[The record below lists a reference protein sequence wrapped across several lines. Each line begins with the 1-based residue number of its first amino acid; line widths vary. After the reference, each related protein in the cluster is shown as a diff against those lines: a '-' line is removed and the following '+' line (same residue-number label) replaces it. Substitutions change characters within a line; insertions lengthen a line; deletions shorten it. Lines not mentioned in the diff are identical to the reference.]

1 MWGNLM
7 FKKTLKLAFLAII
20 IPVFFTGIANAQ
32 VIEREGIEEIIV
44 TAQKTEQNIQ
54 DVPIAVTAFDTGSLE
69 LQQIET
75 FGDIQFNAP
84 NITFTKGNFTGSNF
98 VIRGVNS
105 YTVAAS
111 GDSGVAFHINN
122 VPVAT
127 RIFETEYYD
136 LERVEILRGPQ
147 GTLYGASSTGG
158 TVNMLFANP
167 SDEFESSVELEVGD
181 YDHRKIKAMVNA
193 PISDSLSLRIAGLML
208 ERNGFSENLFPGRE
222 GEDLDGRDITSWRFT
237 LRGEI
242 SDNTSAKLT
251 YWNFEEDDN
260 RSRIGRQMCKSTEV
274 PSYGCHPSEFGRG
287 GPAGSSTFGGDVSAI
302 AGLMTWSP
310 LDYMNKIPRNQA
322 ARSTYQNMDPVY
334 KASEDGYLLNI
345 ETEALESFTIRA
357 NVLYHETSVFSQQ
370 DYNNNDG
377 TAKFAT
383 YNPNNLNPL
392 VASGNPAFPQGVV
405 PVSQYTESACGIFCG
420 AVQGYYDYA
429 FAYDTSSGEAESKY
443 ADLVI
448 QSTFDGPINFVAGI
462 NVSEYESNGV
472 YDVYFSGADA
482 AAIAPILAGLKLY
495 PSHYR
500 NETAPYELERKS
512 VFTELYYQANPDLK
526 VTIGA
531 RWNESEKSV
540 QDRQLL
546 FNSAILAGGTGVGD
560 PVTLAVQTADPNLIP
575 VIIGAA
581 SSGIYEPI
589 PGKGEQRRLQGIS
602 TSFVEKEVS
611 GKIGIDWT
619 PDLEGTDST
628 LVYATW
634 SRGYRPGAFNPPV
647 DPTLFQGVAQTTD
660 PEFLDAYEI
669 GMKNV
674 LLDNTL
680 IANLTAFYYD
690 YQGLQVS
697 KIIARTSVNENID
710 AEMQGLEVELFWSPS
725 SIPGLRLD
733 AQVSLLETEVA
744 NGTFSLNPLDKVQR
758 NLGDTSGW
766 LVKDYT
772 NGATCGFKRNSV
784 LAGVAGGVLNLNPA
798 AGALDMIAAPKT
810 LSIDNINSSD
820 PSGTVNPLAQIAGG
834 ALPTLGNC
842 ATMNAKLSAAG
853 LGGFYEPEYD
863 ISGNELV
870 QAPAVTVHVGAEYTT
885 QLTNISI
892 TSRIDYYWQD
902 DFYSRLY
909 NVPRDIV
916 EEWDVLNAQIIF
928 QSLNNPWYVRVWGQN
943 LMDDDNITGHYF
955 TAEASGGFR
964 NDFMIDPRMV
974 GITFGAKF

>member
-1 MWGNLM
+1 M
-7 FKKTLKLAFLAII
+7 LKQTISIAITAI
-20 IPVFFTGIANAQ
+20 LIPILFNGAVNSQ
-32 VIEREGIEEIIV
+32 VLEREGIEEIIV

-54 DVPIAVTAFDTGSLE
+54 DVPIAVTAFDAGSLE

-111 GDSGVAFHINN
+111 GDSGVAFHINE
-122 VPVAT
+122 VPVPT

-147 GTLYGASSTGG
+147 GTLYGANSTGG
-158 TVNMLFANP
+158 SVNMLFASP
-167 SDEFESSVELEVGD
+167 TDEFESSVELEIAD
-181 YDHRKIKAMVNA
+181 YDHRKLKAMVNM
-193 PISDSLSLRIAGLML
+193 PIADGLSMRVAGLML
-208 ERNGFSENLFPGRE
+208 ERNGFSENLFPGKE
-222 GEDLDGRDITSWRFT
+222 GQDLDGRDITSWRFT
-237 LRGEI
+237 LQGEL
-242 SDNTSAKLT
+242 SDNTTAKFT

-287 GPAGSSTFGGDVSAI
+287 GPAGTSTFGGDVAAI

-310 LDYMNKIPRNQA
+310 LDYMNQIPRNQG

-345 ETEALESFTIRA
+345 ETGAIENFIIKA

-377 TAKFAT
+377 QSKFAK
-383 YNPNNLNPL
+383 YNPNNTNPL
-392 VASGNPAFPQGVV
+392 VASGNPAFPDGIV
-405 PVSQYTESACGIFCG
+405 PVSQYTPSACGVFCG
-420 AVQGYYDYA
+420 AIQGYYDYA
-429 FAYDTSSGEAESKY
+429 FAYDTSFGAAESKY
-443 ADLVI
+443 ADITV
-448 QSTFDGPINFVAGI
+448 QSAFDGPVNFVAGV
-462 NVSEYESNGV
+462 NVAEYESGGV
-472 YDVYFSGADA
+472 YDVYFSAADA

-500 NETAPYELERKS
+500 NETNPYELERKGLFAE
-512 VFTELYYQANPDLK
+512 VYYQPNDDLK
-526 VTIGA
+526 LTIGA
-531 RWNESEKSV
+531 RWNESEKTV
-540 QDRQLL
+540 NDRQLL
-546 FNSAILAGGTGVGD
+546 FNSAILAGGTGPGD
-560 PVTLAVQTADPNLIP
+560 PVTLAVQTADPKLVPI
-575 VIIGAA
+575 IIGLA
-581 SSGIYEPI
+581 SPPGALEPI
-589 PGKGEQRRLQGIS
+589 PGLAEQRRLQGIS
-602 TSFVEKEVS
+602 NTFTEEEVT
-611 GKIGIDWT
+611 GKVGIDWT

-647 DPTLFQGVAQTTD
+647 DPTLFEGVAQTTD
-660 PEFLDAYEI
+660 PEFLDAFEI

-710 AEMQGLEVELFWSPS
+710 AEMQGLEVELFYSPS
-725 SIPGLRLD
+725 SVPGLRLD
-733 AQVSLLETEVA
+733 AQVSFLETEVS
-744 NGTFSLNPLDKVQR
+744 NGTFSLNPLDKVRR
-758 NLGDTSGW
+758 NQGDASGW

-772 NGATCGFKRNSV
+772 NGSTCGFKRNSV
-784 LAGVAGGVLNLNPA
+784 LAGVATGVLNLNPA
-798 AGALDMIAAPKT
+798 AGAMDMIAAPKT
-810 LSIDNINSSD
+810 LSVDNINSAD
-820 PSGTVNPLAQIAGG
+820 PTGTVNPLVQIGGMG

-842 ATMNAKLSAAG
+842 ASMNAKLSAAG

-870 QAPAVTVHVGAEYTT
+870 QAPAVTVHVGAEYTA
-885 QLTNISI
+885 QLTNVAI
-892 TSRIDYYWQD
+892 TTRIDYYWQD

-909 NVPRDIV
+909 NVPRDV
-916 EEWDVLNAQIIF
+916 VDAWDVINAQIIF
-928 QSLNNPWYVRVWGQN
+928 QSTTNPWYVRIWGQN
-943 LMDDDNITGHYF
+943 LADDDNITGHYF

-974 GITFGAKF
+974 GITFGTKF

>member
-1 MWGNLM
+1 M
-7 FKKTLKLAFLAII
+7 LKQTIFIAITAI
-20 IPVFFTGIANAQ
+20 LIPILFNGAVNSQ
-32 VIEREGIEEIIV
+32 VLEREGIEEIIV

-54 DVPIAVTAFDTGSLE
+54 DVPIAVTAFDAGSLE

-111 GDSGVAFHINN
+111 GDSGVAFHINE

-147 GTLYGASSTGG
+147 GTLYGANSTGG
-158 TVNMLFANP
+158 SVNMLFASP
-167 SDEFESSVELEVGD
+167 TDEFESSVELEIGD
-181 YDHRKIKAMVNA
+181 YDHRKIKAMVNM
-193 PISDSLSLRIAGLML
+193 PITDGLALRVAGLML
-208 ERNGFSENLFPGRE
+208 ERNGFSENLFPGKE
-222 GEDLDGRDITSWRFT
+222 GQDLDGRDITSWRFT
-237 LRGEI
+237 LQGEL
-242 SDNTSAKLT
+242 SENTTAKFT

-287 GPAGSSTFGGDVSAI
+287 GPAGTSTFGGDVAAI

-310 LDYMNKIPRNQA
+310 LDYMNKIPRNQE

-345 ETEALESFTIRA
+345 ETDAIENFTIKA

-377 TAKFAT
+377 SAKFAR
-383 YNPNNLNPL
+383 YNPNNTNPL
-392 VASGNPAFPQGVV
+392 VASGNAAFPDGIV
-405 PVSQYTESACGIFCG
+405 PISGYTESACGIFCN
-420 AVQGYYDYA
+420 AVKGYYDYA
-429 FAYDTSSGEAESKY
+429 FGYDTSYGQGESKY
-443 ADLVI
+443 ADITI
-448 QSTFDGPINFVAGI
+448 QSTFEGPINFVAGV
-462 NVSEYESNGV
+462 NVAEYESGGV

-500 NETAPYELERKS
+500 NETNPYELERKGLFAE
-512 VFTELYYQANPDLK
+512 VYYDAREDLK
-526 VTIGA
+526 ITVGA
-531 RWNESEKSV
+531 RWNESEKTV
-540 QDRQLL
+540 NDRQLL

-560 PVTLAVQTADPNLIP
+560 PVTLAVQTSDPKLVPI
-575 VIIGAA
+575 IIGLA
-581 SSGIYEPI
+581 SPPGALEPI
-589 PGKGEQRRLQGIS
+589 PGLAEQRRLQGIS
-602 TSFVEKEVS
+602 NTFTEEEVT
-611 GKIGIDWT
+611 GKIGIDWS
-619 PDLEGTDST
+619 PNLEGTDST

-647 DPTLFQGVAQTTD
+647 DPTLFAGVAQTTE

-710 AEMQGLEVELFWSPS
+710 AEMQGLEAELFWSPAS
-725 SIPGLRLD
+725 VPGLRLD
-733 AQVSLLETEVA
+733 AQISLLETEVA

-784 LAGVAGGVLNLNPA
+784 LAGVATGVLNLNPA
-798 AGALDMIAAPKT
+798 AGAMDMIAAPKT
-810 LSIDNINSSD
+810 LSVDNINSAD
-820 PSGTVNPLAQIAGG
+820 PSGTVNPLVQIGGMG

-842 ATMNAKLSAAG
+842 ATMAAKLTAAG

-870 QAPAVTVHVGAEYTT
+870 QAPAVTVHVGAEYTA
-885 QLTNISI
+885 QLENLAI

-909 NVPRDIV
+909 NVPRDVV
-916 EEWDVLNAQIIF
+916 EAWDVVNAQIIL
-928 QSLNNPWYVRVWGQN
+928 QSTTQPWYVRIWGQN

-964 NDFMIDPRMV
+964 NDFMIDPRMI